1 VKKLLALGFGLGAVG
16 IGWLAYG
23 ALVEAKRL
31 TVERRTLRLPRW
43 PRRLD
48 GYTIAVLADL
58 HVRDAY
64 SVELARRAVELAL
77 DENPDIVVLPGDLV
91 GHWMPESPW
100 LLEAVLEPLLLME
113 GAVIAI
119 PGNHEYWGG
128 DASLLAPILDELNI
142 RYLRN
147 EVYNHAG
154 INWVGIDSLNAQ
166 RANPGGPLAVAL
178 LEDDPV
184 VVLWHEPDAV
194 DLLPA
199 GADLMIAGHSH
210 GGQWRFP
217 WGWTPMSTRNG
228 EKYVEGF
235 FPEAP
240 TPLYVSRGVGT
251 TGPPARLG
259 VLPEVSILR
268 LVSG

>member
-1 VKKLLALGFGLGAVG
+1 MKKLVALGAGLGAVG
-16 IGWLAYG
+16 LGWLAYG
-23 ALVEAKRL
+23 ALVESKRL
-31 TVERRTLRLPRW
+31 TVERRVLNLPRW
-43 PRRLD
+43 PKRLE

-58 HVRDAY
+58 HVRDLY
-64 SVELARRAVELAL
+64 SVELAQRAVALAL

-91 GHWMPESPW
+91 GHWRSNSPW
-100 LLEAVLEPLLLME
+100 LLEAVLEPLLLMG
-113 GAVIAI
+113 GAVIAT

-147 EVYNHAG
+147 QLWRHAG
-154 INWVGIDSLNAQ
+154 ITWVGIDSLNAGK
-166 RANPGGPLAVAL
+166 ANPGGVLSEAL
-178 LEDDPV
+178 VSDDPV

-217 WGWTPMSTRNG
+217 WGWTPMTTRNG
-228 EKYVEGF
+228 RKYVEGF

-268 LVSG
+268 LMPG